1 MVNTYYLIIELTRL
15 IIIHQAFKNTTIITD
30 KIRIDYYIK
39 IINHRLTITYICIYS
54 KNQSLIAHI
63 YKLRKRLKPIKISC

>member
-1 MVNTYYLIIELTRL
+1 MTFRLLLHLIPSFRLNIYYLIIELTRL

-39 IINHRLTITYICIYS
+39 IINH
-54 KNQSLIAHI
+54 
-63 YKLRKRLKPIKISC
+63 